1 MKSPKK
7 SPRGGSL
14 SAGTSLGASFRRK
27 GPSLAAGGG
36 DKETPAPNG
45 TGGSVL
51 AILFRGVIALLFVGA
66 LLIAALWLVL
76 GVTVLPVLRVD
87 GTAWAVKWAA
97 WPEGGVPTGSI
108 VMAET
113 GAKRMDIPGR
123 LGMLL
128 DAGTSRAVVEVVAG
142 PGGEIR
148 ADIDNRIYLNG
159 FASPWVSAGPLPTT
173 RIGDR
178 YLVVCIAGE
187 SCIPGTASLLPVSA
201 VLGEVLGSVSLSP
214 SLGPVPRPP
223 LPPAPSQIPAEI
235 LPMPTESP
243 VSPQPSSTAEAQS
256 TAAPSQAGSKN

>member
-7 SPRGGSL
+7 PPRGGSL

-27 GPSLAAGGG
+27 APSLAAGGG
-36 DKETPAPNG
+36 DKDAPAPSSG
-45 TGGSVL
+45 GGSVF
-51 AILFRGVIALLFVGA
+51 AILFRGILALLFVSI
-66 LLIAALWLVL
+66 LLIGALWLVL
-76 GVTVLPVLRVD
+76 GVTVLPILRVD

-97 WPEGGVPTGSI
+97 WPEGGVPTGAI

-113 GAKRMDIPGR
+113 GSKRSDIPGR

-128 DAGTSRAVVEVVAG
+128 DTGSSRAVVEVVAG
-142 PGGEIR
+142 PGGEIK

-159 FASPWVSAGPLPTT
+159 FVSPWVSAGPLPTT

-187 SCIPGTASLLPVSA
+187 SCVPGTASLLPVSG
-201 VLGEVLGSVSLSP
+201 VLGEVLGSVTLSP
-214 SLGPVPRPP
+214 SLGPVPN
-223 LPPAPSQIPAEI
+223 PPAPPIPSPMPPEI

-243 VSPQPSSTAEAQS
+243 VSPQPSTTEEVTPTA
-256 TAAPSQAGSKN
+256 TPSPVGREN